1 MTRAPARPSHGGS
14 RRYRPSGVLSL
25 CSLVVGTAVSGCG
38 GASKASTTQCS
49 LHSDC
54 SSATDAAASRPTQGQ
69 AATASCADGGTPT
82 VAFDDDFS
90 AGLRSTYW
98 TVDQNVAGLF
108 SIDATQGDVLLT
120 KTGSNADSTLR
131 GVEVVFNLATV
142 GGPVT
147 GDFEYSVDFSDALLG
162 PSGVDQVELHALFA
176 DATLFLDVYD
186 NNSGLN
192 VHVWTGSING
202 MTSTAA
208 TGGTFRL
215 ARVGSTLTG
224 YLGDTP
230 IYSTTS
236 TSALSDVR
244 FVLQLQPGSN
254 DPISVRYDN
263 FHFQS
268 GCAP

>member
-1 MTRAPARPSHGGS
+1 MRL
-14 RRYRPSGVLSL
+14 SGVLSL

-38 GASKASTTQCS
+38 GSAGVSGNLGGHTG
-49 LHSDC
+49 
-54 SSATDAAASRPTQGQ
+54 SSATDAAASDGPTHGQ
-69 AATASCADGGTPT
+69 AVSASCADGGTAT
-82 VAFDDDFS
+82 AAFDDDFS

-98 TVDQNVAGLF
+98 TVGQNVAGLF
-108 SIDATQGDVLLT
+108 SIDATKGDVLLT
-120 KTGSNADSTLR
+120 KTGSNTDSTLR
-131 GVEVVFNLATV
+131 GVAVVFNLATV
-142 GGPVT
+142 GGSVT
-147 GDFEYSVDFSDALLG
+147 GDFEYSVDFSDAVLG

-176 DATLFLDVYD
+176 DTTIFLDVYD
-186 NNSGLN
+186 NNGGLN

-236 TSALSDVR
+236 TSALSDLT
-244 FVLQLQPGSN
+244 FVLQLQPGSD